1 MQKLTLDENQYISM
15 LNQRLLQ
22 HERYQEG
29 MAFIPYP
36 TGAKGGSMS
45 GYSVTGPFEL
55 MGVYAQIAAQ
65 IEQQFTLL
73 I

>member
-1 MQKLTLDENQYISM
+1 MQKLTLNENQYIAE
-15 LNQRLLQ
+15 LNQRLLK
-22 HERYQEG
+22 HELYQVG

-36 TGAKGGSMS
+36 EGTEGDNMS

-55 MGVYAQIAAQ
+55 MSVYAQVASQ
-65 IEQQFTLL
+65 VMQQFVLH